1 MKKSIFL
8 IALAVGLMTS
18 CASKKD
24 LANCQTENKSLTEK
38 LQDTREDLAGKNTV
52 DRGLRGVEPASKVV
66 ERNVARR
73 LPERRAVAHGR
84 HRVEV
89 RYEHEHVLALRLKV
103 EHGLHRAEV
112 VAPVQRA

>member
-1 MKKSIFL
+1 MYYYQP
-8 IALAVGLMTS
+8 M
-18 CASKKD
+18 
-24 LANCQTENKSLTEK
+24 
-38 LQDTREDLAGKNTV
+38 
-52 DRGLRGVEPASKVV
+52 RGTQNHEIWCLRRVEPASKVV
-66 ERNVARR
+66 ERDVARR